1 MNEQRQITV
10 LQASAITIST
20 IVGVGVLALPLSAV
34 KAADAGAP
42 LVTFL
47 GMLLAFVGLFFMTR
61 LGMRFPN
68 DSYVEYSEVI
78 IGKWFGRIASLVS
91 IAFLRF

>member
-42 LVTFL
+42 FVTFWECCW
-47 GMLLAFVGLFFMTR
+47 R
-61 LGMRFPN
+61 LSDF
-68 DSYVEYSEVI
+68 SS
-78 IGKWFGRIASLVS
+78 
-91 IAFLRF
+91 